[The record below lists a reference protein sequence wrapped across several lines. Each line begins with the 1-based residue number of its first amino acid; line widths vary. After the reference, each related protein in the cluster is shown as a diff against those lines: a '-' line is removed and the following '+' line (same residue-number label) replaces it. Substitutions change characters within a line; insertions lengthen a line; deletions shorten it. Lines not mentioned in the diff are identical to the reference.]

1 MNALCFSL
9 WGLFLITTPLY
20 LFPSGGPQLA
30 HIPLLLIFL
39 LLLFRYGVGILKTPP
54 VRVFVWMVFY
64 ATCANLCF
72 WFFSDFM
79 EYGFLFSSL
88 YFLFNVMTLS
98 VTYAMANRE
107 GGFLVVYYA
116 LTFIA
121 LVQVCAFFVLG
132 MNYGGAR
139 YLAFFNDPN
148 QLSSWALFATV
159 VFAAQKQYGKIST
172 AKFLVGGGA
181 CAALVLLSV
190 SRGGALALACMWIIV
205 FWKSPLWAK
214 LLLGAILA
222 VSLTVLLPY
231 IEEMSFFS
239 RVQTL
244 SETDI
249 GADRHW
255 NRLWEFP
262 FYNILGAGEGDYYRF
277 DVTGLEVHST
287 IFTVLFCYGLP
298 GLFLY
303 FAFIKVCV
311 FKNLGNNL
319 ILLFLPLVPSF
330 ISVNMIRMTSLYVM
344 FGCLS
349 ALMNSR
355 NSGEAGFRRDNTPPP
370 ICGAIDRE
378 LHFEKPNE
386 DNVSIFHSR
395 PSEEREAA

>member
-1 MNALCFSL
+1 MKTLCFSL
-9 WGLFLITTPLY
+9 WWLFLITTPLY

-39 LLLFRYGVGILKTPP
+39 LLFFRYGIGIFKTLP
-54 VRVFVWMVFY
+54 VKMFMWVVFY
-64 ATCANLCF
+64 AVCVNLCF
-72 WFFSDFM
+72 WFFSDFS

-98 VTYAMANRE
+98 VTYAMVNRE
-107 GGFLVVYYA
+107 GGFLLVYYA

-121 LVQVCAFFVLG
+121 LVQLCAFFVLG
-132 MNYGGAR
+132 MNYGGIR

-159 VFAAQKQYGKIST
+159 VFAALKQYGKIST

-190 SRGGALALACMWIIV
+190 SRGGTFALACMWLVV
-205 FWKSPLWAK
+205 FWRSPLWTK

-222 VSLTVLLPY
+222 VSLTVFLPY
-231 IEEMSFFS
+231 VEEMPFFS

-262 FYNILGAGEGDYYRF
+262 FYNILGAGDGGYYRF

-287 IFTVLFCYGLP
+287 ILTVLFCYGLP

-303 FAFIKVCV
+303 CAFIKVCI
-311 FKNLGNNL
+311 FKKLGNNL
-319 ILLFLPLVPSF
+319 VLLFLPLVPSF

-349 ALMNSR
+349 VLMNYR
-355 NSGEAGFRRDNTPPP
+355 NSEDVALRKDSVIPP
-370 ICGAIDRE
+370 R
-378 LHFEKPNE
+378 L
-386 DNVSIFHSR
+386 
-395 PSEEREAA
+395 